1 MKRIAV
7 LAVMLAVLAPS
18 PALAHG
24 TGGSSGGS
32 GISLPLLLGGIA
44 LAAAALATRGKIVA
58 AGACAVFAVG
68 VALAG
73 ASLFAGGGNGSSR
86 PDVHIAVV
94 QPADGDTVPAG
105 QPITIQVNVDGPLAT
120 GPQDSDG
127 GHLHLSVDGQLQQM
141 PYTASAEVT
150 LELGRHDVTVEYVD
164 NEHLSYD
171 PRIEN
176 SIEVEAR

>member
-7 LAVMLAVLAPS
+7 LAVMVAVLAPS

-58 AGACAVFAVG
+58 AGTWAAVAVG

-94 QPADGDTVPAG
+94 EPADGDTVAAG
-105 QPITIQVNVDGPLAT
+105 EPITIRVNVDGSLAT

-141 PYTASAEVT
+141 PYTASSEVT
-150 LELGRHDVTVEYVD
+150 LEPGRHDVTVEYVD

-171 PRIEN
+171 PRIQD